1 MHGRGVGCGLGVT
14 VAVAVAVGVAVGV
27 VVGVAVDVGVGVGPQ
42 PLLPSQLPA
51 FTITR
56 PQSPLWLA
64 TIPRKA
70 VMPTVVWPPVIGRY
84 ATSELPLLAA
94 ATSVAPGAG
103 VTTFWKL
110 LLSSVTPAMSGCPA
124 LKVPSVKG
132 ISKTKFV
139 E

>member
-1 MHGRGVGCGLGVT
+1 
-14 VAVAVAVGVAVGV
+14 
-27 VVGVAVDVGVGVGPQ
+27 
-42 PLLPSQLPA
+42 
-51 FTITR
+51 
-56 PQSPLWLA
+56 
-64 TIPRKA
+64 
-70 VMPTVVWPPVIGRY
+70 MPTVVWPPLIGRY

-124 LKVPSVKG
+124 LNVPSVKG